1 MSDFKFISFPS
12 QLQSDFPAK
21 EHIEE
26 SLQKLDKNNPY
37 HQLAQF
43 SFNEIVRFEQNQR
56 IKKEDLLVRI
66 HSPLP
71 SGKVS
76 LRSLNLVSSGI
87 QRVFTSLYNTFFG
100 KGNNRGM
107 IPKEICESSELILSG
122 TSAGSF
128 KLHLNLKSSNPIIA
142 SHDSAALEQLTQL
155 LDDLEKRDDYTDI
168 AEEYGN
174 RTFNILRNWFQELEK
189 GNVEFEYLNN
199 QNNKIV
205 VLNKEKIRKATQQ
218 LETIKTKEILEPL
231 MVSGELVSAS
241 STNNSFAIILDTGE
255 TLKGKTTA
263 EVFKMGLT
271 INNKYKFNLTKKII
285 ENRTTGEQK
294 ESYFLNSTEKL
305 EF

>member
-1 MSDFKFISFPS
+1 MSEFESISFPS
-12 QLQSDFPAK
+12 QLRSDFPIK
-21 EHIEE
+21 EQIEE
-26 SLQKLDKNNPY
+26 SFQKLDQSNPY
-37 HQLAQF
+37 YQLASF

-56 IKKEDLLVRI
+56 LKKEDLLVRI

-107 IPKEICESSELILSG
+107 IPKEIFESSELILNA

-128 KLHLNLKSSNPIIA
+128 RLHLNLKNSNPIMA
-142 SHDSAALEQLTQL
+142 SHDLAALDQLTQL
-155 LDDLEKRDDYTDI
+155 FDELEKREDYTDI

-174 RTFNILRNWFQELEK
+174 RTFNILRNWFQDLDK
-189 GNVEFEYLNN
+189 GNVEFEYF
-199 QNNKIV
+199 NNKNNKAV

-218 LETIKTKEILEPL
+218 LESIKTKEILEPL

-241 STNNSFAIILDTGE
+241 STNNSFAIIMDNGQ

-263 EVFKMGLT
+263 EAFKMGLT
-271 INNKYKFNLTKKII
+271 INKKYKFNLTKKII
-285 ENRTTGEQK
+285 ENTATGEQK
-294 ESYFLNSTEKL
+294 ESYFLNSTE